1 MVSTKRLVI
10 LHYEKVITSLSDFN
24 KQDRELI
31 LLSKG
36 LLFSLAWHSIT
47 FLPNPRQPKPYHH
60 ALYNELVGFFTF
72 TRVQDITME
81 IKEISY
87 DENQSWSVTPLKFR
101 RYDPECI
108 FVQVFNLCISKMF
121 SQTQLLETALHT
133 PQHCVE
139 GLQFQLG
146 SVGCF
151 RLSL

>member
-10 LHYEKVITSLSDFN
+10 LHYEKVITSLLDFN
-24 KQDRELI
+24 KQGRELI

-36 LLFSLAWHSIT
+36 PFFSLAWHSIT
-47 FLPNPRQPKPYHH
+47 FLPNPRQPKPYHL
-60 ALYNELVGFFTF
+60 ALYNESVGFFTF
-72 TRVQDITME
+72 NRVQDITME

-108 FVQVFNLCISKMF
+108 FLQVFNLCISKMF

-133 PQHCVE
+133 PQLHVE
-139 GLQFQLG
+139 DFLSHPVWLDCFQW
-146 SVGCF
+146 CT
-151 RLSL
+151 